1 MANKKIKVEVLDR
14 QTRPGNG
21 TSYEEIELLAVV
33 DQNGKRFNLTR
44 FRAGNEN
51 KIVPGYIYEGTQKPS
66 NKPEYND
73 IFQDVEYLE
82 GGWDGVASPFWPQEN
97 DKVMD
102 ARQKSILVQ
111 SDIRAASLLAVAFY
125 STNPKER
132 PVDGEISS
140 VFSIMESFY
149 EKVKSFREEQEAK

>member
-21 TSYEEIELLAVV
+21 TSYEEIELLAVA

-51 KIVPGYIYEGTQKPS
+51 KIVPGYIYEGTLKPS
-66 NKPEYND
+66 TKEGYND
-73 IFQDVEYLE
+73 IFSDVEYLKDGW
-82 GGWDGVASPFWPQEN
+82 GGVGNPFWPQGN

-111 SDIRAASLLAVAFY
+111 SDMRTAAMLIPFIFEYYFSQANEPPHDWKIFY
-125 STNPKER
+125 
-132 PVDGEISS
+132 GEIYQ
-140 VFSIMESFY
+140 F
-149 EKVKSFREEQEAK
+149 VKSFREEQEAK